1 MSKISVDKQTG
12 EIVLI
17 EKPYLV
23 SRSVYSLNTK
33 DDILQHVKER
43 DSKHH
48 YTTQIDYAAIVD
60 ATKDKLTHNELSL
73 LSMLCEGVFTWNF
86 FSGDVT
92 NMSDVLSNVNLRRDI
107 SSLESKGYVRVIRR
121 GDGVSKGS
129 ILLSIHPWFVW
140 KGDTKYKDHY
150 LKAWYVK
157 K

>member
-1 MSKISVDKQTG
+1 MSRISVNKQTG
-12 EIVLI
+12 EISFI
-17 EKPYLV
+17 KKPYLE
-23 SRSVYSLNTK
+23 SRSAQSLNTK

-43 DSKHH
+43 DSRYH
-48 YTTQIDYAAIVD
+48 YTTQVDYAAIVD

-73 LSMLCEGVFTWNF
+73 LSMLCEGVFSWHF

-92 NMSDVLSNVNLRRDI
+92 KMSNALGNNNLRRDI
-107 SSLESKGYVRVIRR
+107 SSLEGKGYVRVIKR

>member
-1 MSKISVDKQTG
+1 MSGISVNKQTG
-12 EIVLI
+12 EISFI

-23 SRSVYSLNTK
+23 SRSVNSLNTK

-48 YTTQIDYAAIVD
+48 YKTQVDYAAIVD

-73 LSMLCEGVFTWNF
+73 LTLLCEGVFAWNF

-92 NMSDVLSNVNLRRDI
+92 NMSDVLGNFKLRREI
-107 SSLESKGYVRVIRR
+107 ASLEGKGYVRVIKR

-150 LKAWYVK
+150 LKVWYAGE
-157 K
+157 